1 MDELFSKLILSNR
14 LSLSLSLAIQQRA
27 EASFER
33 VVLTVVVF
41 ASESVV
47 WCSIWNVCL
56 RFEMVTVSNCSNPH
70 PVCCGLWGLES
81 LDLQVEG
88 VIPFPINSKPF
99 FSLSLFFSLL
109 SACITINAAQYPKMT
124 VMAGFVHDGHY
135 PLVSRTWSHPLTQ
148 VWTRFAV

>member
-1 MDELFSKLILSNR
+1 MNDFLNSFFPTASPRPWVLLFSKEQKHLLSV
-14 LSLSLSLAIQQRA
+14 LFWLLLCLLAKVLCDAR
-27 EASFER
+27 FEMFVWDLR
-33 VVLTVVVF
+33 WSPCLTVVTPTLC
-41 ASESVV
+41 AVV
-47 WCSIWNVCL
+47 
-56 RFEMVTVSNCSNPH
+56 
-70 PVCCGLWGLES
+70 WGLES

-124 VMAGFVHDGHY
+124 VMASFVHDGHY
-135 PLVSRTWSHPLTQ
+135 PLVSRTWSHPLTP